1 MTPDLLV
8 ASYPTAP
15 FTETLVKN
23 ALRKLYANQE
33 LKFLDVAPEPEN
45 IPKPARVLQWMA
57 YDDTNH
63 ALTLAR
69 RDTVLSSSYAIRKSL
84 IRKHFLQRLVAGYV
98 AKRGADSA
106 LARGVPTSWDAEIT
120 FADDLDEMWS
130 DDLYELGL
138 LLDENAEKSDE
149 EKKWFILKPGMA
161 DRGMGIR
168 IFASKDGLQEILE
181 GFDEEADEDEDD
193 DTAVVASQLRHFVIQ
208 VSSLSRCAYFPLI
221 LCRTTFVTRSS
232 LTLGWSLW
240 MVQ

>member
-15 FTETLVKN
+15 FTETLVKD
-23 ALRKLYANQE
+23 ALRKVYASKE
-33 LKFLDVAPEPEN
+33 LQFLDATPESEL
-45 IPKPARVLQWMA
+45 IPKPTRVLQWMA

-69 RDTVLSSSYAIRKSL
+69 GRTVLSSSYAIRKSL

-98 AKRGADSA
+98 AKHGVDSA
-106 LARGVPTSWDAEIT
+106 LGRGVPTSWDAEIT
-120 FADDLDEMWS
+120 FADDLDELWA

-138 LLDENAEKSDE
+138 LLDENEEKSDE
-149 EKKWFILKPGMA
+149 ERKWFILKPGMA

-181 GFDEEADEDEDD
+181 GFDEEADDDDDD
-193 DTAVVASQLRHFVIQ
+193 DTNVVASQLRHFVIQ
-208 VSSLSRCAYFPLI
+208 VSCHSRCAYESLI
-221 LCRTTFVTRSS
+221 ICRTMCMTRCLS
-232 LTLGWSLW
+232 TLE
-240 MVQ
+240 